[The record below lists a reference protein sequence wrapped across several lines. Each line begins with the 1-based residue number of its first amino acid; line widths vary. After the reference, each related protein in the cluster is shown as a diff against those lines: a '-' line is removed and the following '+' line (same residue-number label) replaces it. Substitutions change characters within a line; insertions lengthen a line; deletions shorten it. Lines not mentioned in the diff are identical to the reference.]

1 MIRSSSGGRPPLG
14 VSAGG
19 SSRRIADSVSAVV
32 SPRNGGRPASI
43 SNNTVPKLKMS
54 DRESV
59 GNPRTCSGD
68 M

>member
-1 MIRSSSGGRPPLG
+1 MIRSSAGGTPSSG

-19 SSRRIADSVSAVV
+19 SSRRIADNVSAVV
-32 SPRNGGRPASI
+32 SPRNGRRPASI

-59 GNPRTCSGD
+59 GQSTHLLR
-68 M
+68 